1 MGNTKN
7 AKNRKKPSLF
17 RFLFLR
23 FQISRYLEPYLRNRN
38 KSLSKFSFLETKPP
52 SKVERLIT
60 ELNRYAE
67 FYRIQLDGLEQ
78 CNQNVE
84 THNREIEQLRSYEYD
99 TDFSAFYKNR

>member
-1 MGNTKN
+1 M
-7 AKNRKKPSLF
+7 
-17 RFLFLR
+17 
-23 FQISRYLEPYLRNRN
+23 
-38 KSLSKFSFLETKPP
+38 ETKPP

-99 TDFSAFYKNR
+99 TDFSAFYKNPESFTIKGFMWE